1 MGLVSDQLLPLAP
14 FEEYMLCEDTPS
26 HPMCFFIRLKF
37 TGSLDTALLDE
48 ALAQAV
54 ARHPL
59 LSSVVVRNGRNRLYW
74 QLAVENV
81 AQVKW
86 QTELL
91 DGQAP
96 AAASIDLENE
106 TGVRVYGSQSTS
118 RVELLF
124 QFHHAC
130 CDAIGGLQL
139 IEDMLLCYAQR
150 LGKRADEVSNKVLP
164 SDWRLIDPHR
174 LARRAKFGLTRWQL
188 FAKLKQQAVG
198 LIGAWQFLMRTPAAL
213 SDATARGHESV
224 SPSYPAAWSANLP
237 NTATGALLSQ
247 ARLAG
252 TTLNNWLISKLLPT
266 LADFR
271 QARNAD
277 CDRDWLR
284 LSIPMNLR
292 RADDEYLSAA
302 NVVSMVFID
311 RRAADLADEQKLL
324 RGIQD
329 QMQQIKDLEL
339 GLTFPL
345 SLRFFTSLPG
355 YQKRMQRMS
364 KDGRCRCTAVLSNL
378 MCPLSKI
385 SLPRREG
392 KIMLGECALTGIEF
406 LPPVRPGTAA
416 AFGVLTYADQ
426 LSVALHYDPSCLT
439 HTEAQ
444 ELIHGFVT
452 HLLESTTDRNSGV
465 AIQPWQ

>member
-1 MGLVSDQLLPLAP
+1 MGCVSDQFLPLAP
-14 FEEYMLCEDTPS
+14 FEEYMLCEDSPS
-26 HPMCFFIRLKF
+26 HPMCFFLRLKF
-37 TGSLDTALLDE
+37 TGHLDSGLLDA

-59 LSSVVVRNGRNRLYW
+59 LSSIVKQDGRKRKYW
-74 QLAVENV
+74 QSFAEKISSV
-81 AQVKW
+81 QW
-86 QTELL
+86 QTVSS
-91 DGQAP
+91 DGQPHSAVH
-96 AAASIDLENE
+96 IDLENQP
-106 TGVRVYGSQSTS
+106 GMIVSGCKKQGGD
-118 RVELLF
+118 ELVF

-139 IEDMLLCYAQR
+139 IEDMLLAYA
-150 LGKRADEVSNKVLP
+150 KRVDGNHDEGSPVAWRAIDSKQLP
-164 SDWRLIDPHR
+164 L
-174 LARRAKFGLTRWQL
+174 RAKFGLTRWQL
-188 FAKLKQQAVG
+188 LAKLKQQAVG
-198 LIGAWQFLMRTPAAL
+198 LIGAWQFLMRTPAPL
-213 SDATARGHESV
+213 SDTNARGHESAF
-224 SPSYPAAWSANLP
+224 PSYPAAWSANL
-237 NTATGALLSQ
+237 TESATGALLSR

-252 TTLNNWLISKLLPT
+252 TTLNNWLISKLLPA

-277 CDRDWLR
+277 CERDWLR

-292 RADDEYLSAA
+292 CIGDECLSAA

-311 RRAADLADEQKLL
+311 RRSADLADEQTLL
-324 RGIQD
+324 RGIHD

-345 SLRFFTSLPG
+345 SLRLFTSLPG

-378 MCPLSKI
+378 MRPLSNTP
-385 SLPRREG
+385 LPRRDG
-392 KIMLGECALTGIEF
+392 KLILGDSELTGIEF

-426 LSVALHYDPSCLT
+426 LSVALHYDSSSLT
-439 HTEAQ
+439 QLEAR
-444 ELIHGFVT
+444 ELIGGFVAQ
-452 HLLESTTDRNSGV
+452 L
-465 AIQPWQ
+465 QPATNRDVVNVSMA